1 MDIAEVLTLA
11 DELIFAK
18 TGKHL
23 DYVQDAILR
32 GTLEDATYTQIAQ
45 ELYSSP
51 SHVRNVGSDLWKTLS
66 KALKKNITKNNF
78 RAVLEKGIVYNYQSA
93 IVENITG
100 ESITVNNKLNI
111 CSEKVRSSPKTPQNP
126 EPTAK
131 QPRIDLGDA
140 PEISTFCDR
149 TSELTTLENWISSR
163 TRLITIL
170 GLSGIGKTALTLQ
183 LIPQIQHEFDY
194 IIWRSLHNAP
204 HLASLQTDIIQSLS
218 QQQETNPPNPPL
230 SRGGEEIQP
239 PYPRGGEEIQPPSP
253 SPSPPLSKGGLGGV
267 IDYLGEETQPLSPPL
282 SKGGLGGVI
291 HHLRSHRCL
300 IILDDVQTIF
310 SSQQLAGNYQPGYE
324 NYGTFFKQIAE
335 SSHNSCLILLSWE
348 KPREI
353 AALEGENRPCKSLQL
368 NGLGQ
373 EAQEIF
379 REKAL
384 AEPDKWSELID
395 LYRGNPSWLNIIATL
410 IQDLFGGSVSEFLSY
425 DTLFLGDLESL
436 LEQQCDD
443 RLTASEQQ
451 VLGWLASTPE
461 PADISKIPENLQLS
475 PPEVLKVIQSLGRR
489 SLIETVKQN
498 GRSYFTIQPV
508 IREYIISKTRSKN

>member
-1 MDIAEVLTLA
+1 MDVEEALEFVDHLALTT
-11 DELIFAK
+11 

-23 DYVQDAILR
+23 DRLQKAILR
-32 GTLEDATYTQIAQ
+32 GAWNNQKYKEIAQ
-45 ELYSSP
+45 HHNRSEKY
-51 SHVRNVGSDLWKTLS
+51 VKEVGFKLWKLLSVALGKEQVS
-66 KALKKNITKNNF
+66 KANF
-78 RAVLEKGIVYNYQSA
+78 RAKLENLQVSNVSLVGNGCIHIRNISA
-93 IVENITG
+93 DTFY
-100 ESITVNNKLNI
+100 
-111 CSEKVRSSPKTPQNP
+111 SPKVSQP
-126 EPTAK
+126 ESLQEETFKEQTSNTKPK
-131 QPRIDLGDA
+131 VCQDLADA
-140 PEISTFCDR
+140 PEPNLFYNR
-149 TSELTTLENWISSR
+149 TSELTTLENWVLGR

-183 LIPQIQHEFDY
+183 LISQIQHEFDY

-204 HLASLQTDIIQSLS
+204 PLASLQTDLIKFLS

-239 PYPRGGEEIQPPSP
+239 LSPRRGEEI
-253 SPSPPLSKGGLGGV
+253 
-267 IDYLGEETQPLSPPL
+267 QPLSPPL
-282 SKGGLGGVI
+282 SNGGLGGVI
-291 HHLRSHRCL
+291 NYLRSHRCL
-300 IILDDVQTIF
+300 IILDDIQTIF

-324 NYGTFFKQIAE
+324 NYGAFFKQITE

-368 NGLGQ
+368 NGLGP

-379 REKAL
+379 TEKGL
-384 AEPDKWSELID
+384 AEPEKWSELID
-395 LYRGNPSWLNIIATL
+395 LYRGNPLWLNIVATF

-436 LEQQCDD
+436 LHQHFD

-451 VLGWLASTPE
+451 AIAWLAKTPE

-475 PPEVLKVIQSLGRR
+475 PPELLKVMQSLGRR
-489 SLIETVKQN
+489 SLVETVKQN
-498 GRSYFTIQPV
+498 GRSHFTIGPI
-508 IREYIISKTRSKN
+508 IREYITNKK

>member
-11 DELIFAK
+11 DQLIFAK

-66 KALKKNITKNNF
+66 KGLKKDITKNNF

-111 CSEKVRSSPKTPQNP
+111 CSEKVRSPKTPQNP
-126 EPTAK
+126 EPTTK

-140 PEISTFCDR
+140 PEISTFFDR
-149 TSELTTLENWISSR
+149 TSELSTLENWISSR

-183 LIPQIQHEFDY
+183 LIPQIQQEFDY

-204 HLASLQTDIIQSLS
+204 PLASLQTDLIQSC
-218 QQQETNPPNPPL
+218 
-230 SRGGEEIQP
+230 RGGAPVPALSVPEE
-239 PYPRGGEEIQPPSP
+239 RATT
-253 SPSPPLSKGGLGGV
+253 GGLPQR
-267 IDYLGEETQPLSPPL
+267 ERATT
-282 SKGGLGGVI
+282 GGLPQKERATTGGLPLLEY
-291 HHLRSHRCL
+291 LRSYRCL
-300 IILDDVQTIF
+300 LILDDIQTIF
-310 SSQQLAGNYQPGYE
+310 SSGQLAGNYQPGYE

-368 NGLGQ
+368 NGLGP

-379 REKAL
+379 REKGL
-384 AEPDKWSELID
+384 AEPEKWSEIID
-395 LYRGNPSWLNIIATL
+395 LYRGNPLWLNIIATL

-451 VLGWLASTPE
+451 VMGWLASTSE
-461 PADISKIPENLQLS
+461 PADISKIPENLKIS

-498 GRSYFTIQPV
+498 GRSHFTIQPV
-508 IREYIISKTRSKN
+508 IREYIINKTRSKN